1 MPKSAKKLQAVE
13 YFSKAMVSAATA
25 PRDTNKY
32 WDALQDL
39 QFITRSLSINEVK
52 DIKEYLINRATK
64 ENAPTTTIDN
74 LKNLFPFL
82 DSF

>member
-1 MPKSAKKLQAVE
+1 MPKSTKKLQAVE
-13 YFSKAMVSAATA
+13 SVSKAMVVAATA

-32 WDALQDL
+32 WDALQVL
-39 QFITRSLSINEVK
+39 QFISRSLSTNEIK
-52 DIKEYLINRATK
+52 EIKEYLINRATK
-64 ENAPTTTIDN
+64 ENAPITTIDN

>member
-1 MPKSAKKLQAVE
+1 MTKSAKKLQAVE
-13 YFSKAMVSAATA
+13 YFSKAMVLVATA
-25 PRDTNKY
+25 PSKDNY
-32 WDALQDL
+32 AEALQDL
-39 QFITRSLSINEVK
+39 MFISRALTINEIK